1 MQADRGIS
9 MYMKDWALK
18 LDAFLKFNEREILAD
33 AGKISH
39 EVAQAL
45 AVKEYELYKKER
57 DKLYESD
64 FDYEMKKFLET
75 AKNATPDF
83 STV

>member
-1 MQADRGIS
+1 